1 MAGGIEHI
9 EERHLFVND
18 ALLAVRICAR
28 RKREVL
34 ALRARRVESASTGAH
49 WRKALKSCRE
59 RGKGKDTFN
68 GRVVLVDEMRL
79 DELNGQAGLSHTTTA
94 NDHQLVFP

>member
-1 MAGGIEHI
+1 MAQ
-9 EERHLFVND
+9 
-18 ALLAVRICAR
+18 
-28 RKREVL
+28 
-34 ALRARRVESASTGAH
+34 
-49 WRKALKSCRE
+49 WRKAHKSCRE